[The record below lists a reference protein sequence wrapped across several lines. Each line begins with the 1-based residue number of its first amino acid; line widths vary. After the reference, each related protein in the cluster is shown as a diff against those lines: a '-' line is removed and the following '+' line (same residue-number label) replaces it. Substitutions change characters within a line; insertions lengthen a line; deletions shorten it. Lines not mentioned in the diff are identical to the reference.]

1 MMRTVEAHALR
12 VSAGSRRLLD
22 DVSLAALPGEA
33 VALVGP
39 NGAGKSTLLR
49 ALSGEIAPSRGTVRL
64 EGRDLRACS
73 PDLLALRRAFL
84 PQVVATAFPFTV
96 REIVAMGV
104 GGRRDGKADAWVDA
118 ALAEVDLDGFQDRRM
133 DTLSIGERQRA
144 HFARVLVQLSYGE
157 SRQGPGLLLLDE
169 PTSSLDLKHQLGI
182 MAAARRRT
190 DAGTTVIAVLHDLNL
205 AALFARRI
213 VVLRNGRVAADG
225 PPRRT
230 ITDAVLAETFGVVS
244 AVNRV
249 PGDATPFVL
258 PQTAGLSS

>member
-1 MMRTVEAHALR
+1 
-12 VSAGSRRLLD
+12 
-22 DVSLAALPGEA
+22 
-33 VALVGP
+33 
-39 NGAGKSTLLR
+39 
-49 ALSGEIAPSRGTVRL
+49 
-64 EGRDLRACS
+64 
-73 PDLLALRRAFL
+73 
-84 PQVVATAFPFTV
+84 
-96 REIVAMGV
+96 
-104 GGRRDGKADAWVDA
+104 
-118 ALAEVDLDGFQDRRM
+118 M

-190 DAGTTVIAVLHDLNL
+190 DTGTTVIAVLHDLNL